1 MKNLEQIKHYNYEIT
16 FEIKGMPL
24 NIIFKNY
31 IDYSISGS
39 QDIEEFIIYLIRRC
53 INVQA
58 FMDEND
64 NSLFAHNI
72 KLWNIDEK
80 TILYCIERS
89 LQLHP

>member
-1 MKNLEQIKHYNYEIT
+1 MKHIQQYNYEIT

-31 IDYSISGS
+31 IDYSIPES
-39 QDIEEFIIYLIRRC
+39 QDIEEFIIYLISRC

-64 NSLFAHNI
+64 NSLFARNI
-72 KLWNIDEK
+72 KLWNVDKK
-80 TILYCIERS
+80 TILYSIERS
-89 LQLHP
+89 VQLHP

>member
-1 MKNLEQIKHYNYEIT
+1 MKYIQQYNYEIT

-64 NSLFAHNI
+64 NSLFARNI
-72 KLWNIDEK
+72 KLWNVDKK
-80 TILYCIERS
+80 TILYSIERS
-89 LQLHP
+89 VQLHP

>member
-1 MKNLEQIKHYNYEIT
+1 MKYIQQYNYEIT

-31 IDYSISGS
+31 IDYSIPES

-64 NSLFAHNI
+64 NSLFARNI
-72 KLWNIDEK
+72 KLWNVDKK
-80 TILYCIERS
+80 TILYSIERS
-89 LQLHP
+89 VQLHP